1 MEERV
6 KATIVGINRGGR
18 ATLRKFGRLASQLVN
33 LNFSF
38 HCSLVHRMVANKE
51 PENFAEERD
60 FAKELDDLLQELSR
74 DEGSEEIISEING
87 TSCQWSLVIV
97 ISC

>member
-1 MEERV
+1 
-6 KATIVGINRGGR
+6 
-18 ATLRKFGRLASQLVN
+18 
-33 LNFSF
+33 
-38 HCSLVHRMVANKE
+38 MVANKE